1 MITQPIVESGMIFG
15 PYPEGDF
22 FYIEK
27 SQIYQE
33 IRDGV
38 KIAEFLLL
46 YRETNEGQPTILIIE
61 AKSSS
66 PKPEKEKEVNF
77 EKYISDIREKFLN
90 TLLLFAAI
98 HLHRHQSFSE
108 YPEKFQKLD
117 LQKTNI
123 RFILIIKGHKDNW
136 LPPLQEALTKA
147 LKPIVK
153 VWNLPP
159 SSVAVF
165 NDTLAQKKGIIQVC
179 E

>member
-1 MITQPIVESGMIFG
+1 MTTQPIVESGMTFG
-15 PYPEGDF
+15 PYPEGDC

-27 SQIYQE
+27 SQIYQK
-33 IRDGV
+33 IHDGV

-46 YRETNEGQPTILIIE
+46 YRKTKNSQPIIWMIE

-66 PKPEKEKEVNF
+66 PRPENKGDL
-77 EKYISDIREKFLN
+77 EKYIGEIREKFLN
-90 TLLLFAAI
+90 ALLLFTAMN
-98 HLHRHQSFSE
+98 LHRHDSFSE
-108 YPEKFQKLD
+108 YPQKFQKLD

-123 RFILIIKGHKDNW
+123 RFILIIKGHQDDW
-136 LPPLQEALTKA
+136 LPPLQEALGKT

-153 VWNLPP
+153 LWKLPP

-165 NDTLAQKKGIIQVC
+165 NDTLAQEYGIIQAC